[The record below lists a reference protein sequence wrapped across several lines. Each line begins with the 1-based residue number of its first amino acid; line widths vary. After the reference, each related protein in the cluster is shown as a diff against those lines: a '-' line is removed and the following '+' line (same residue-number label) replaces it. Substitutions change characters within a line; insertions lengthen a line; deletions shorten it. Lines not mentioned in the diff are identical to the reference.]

1 MGVTWWAVAITGLGA
16 LVLVLVLAVVLP
28 TERIRGR
35 QPLANTTR
43 LTRLPEYRAVVRR
56 QTRATAVTFMLLTL
70 LFGATVLASA
80 RPVGT
85 LWDTDDS
92 TQRVDI
98 MLCVGQPVTDAATGD
113 FLTYFARQA
122 TTYGAERIGLTS
134 PNRRVVPLTRDYQF
148 AAGRF
153 GDLAQAARAQAQAE
167 AGTLAPGEAVALR
180 ARTEAFSTP
189 VAYDDYAPTVA
200 DVLALCLTGF
210 PGFPTE
216 ADTRRSLIYLGPGAL
231 RSPQDS
237 RPSLF
242 TDAQVTEM
250 AQRAGVQIDA
260 IATPGRET
268 QALSATAAATG
279 GQFFRFDAAT
289 LDADLD
295 TIRAAPAPEP
305 QSSRGDSPVVV
316 LVAALALAGLLC
328 VSLMAVRR

>member
-1 MGVTWWAVAITGLGA
+1 VGVTWWAVAVVGSGALA
-16 LVLVLVLAVVLP
+16 LVLVLAAVLP
-28 TERIRGR
+28 TERTRGR

-56 QTRATAVTFMLLTL
+56 QTRATAVALALLTV

-80 RPVGT
+80 RPIGT
-85 LWDTDDS
+85 LWATDDS
-92 TQRVDI
+92 TARVDI
-98 MLCVGQPVTDAATGD
+98 MLCVGQPVTDEATGE

-153 GDLAQAARAQAQAE
+153 GDYAQAARAQSEAE
-167 AGTLAPGEAVALR
+167 AGTLAPAEAVALR
-180 ARTEAFSTP
+180 ARTESFSTP
-189 VAYDDYAPTVA
+189 IAYDDYAPTVA

-210 PGFPTE
+210 PGFQAE
-216 ADTRRSLIYLGPGAL
+216 GDTRRSLIYLGPGAL
-231 RSPQDS
+231 RSPEDG

-268 QALSATAAATG
+268 QALATMTAATG
-279 GQFFRFDAAT
+279 GQFFRFDAAD

-295 TIRAAPAPEP
+295 AIRADPAAEQ
-305 QSSRGDSPVVV
+305 QSSRGDSPAVV